1 MRAGSGKGKWLGLA
15 CLFAAIQMV
24 VPPSSGA
31 DAPLVKI
38 TGAQMQEVYHVR
50 VARDGHL
57 LESVVETIKQ
67 NKIENG
73 AILAGIGSLQECA
86 YHRSKSLGPDNADE
100 FYKVSGAL
108 ELLNLDGVITDG
120 KPHLH
125 ITFSNEKGAFGGHLD
140 DCRVLRG
147 VELVIVKFSAAH

>member
-1 MRAGSGKGKWLGLA
+1 MIFRPRTQKWLRIP
-15 CLFAAIQMV
+15 CLFAALRV
-24 VPPSSGA
+24 LVPLSNGA
-31 DAPLVKI
+31 DATPPKI
-38 TGAQMQEVYHVR
+38 AGGQIQAIYRVQ

-57 LESVVETIKQ
+57 LESVVAAIRQ
-67 NKIENG
+67 NNIQDG
-73 AILAGIGSLQECA
+73 AVLMGIGSLQECA

-100 FYKVSGAL
+100 FYTVKGAM
-108 ELLNLDGVITDG
+108 ELLNLDGTITGG

-147 VELVIVKFSAAH
+147 VELVIAKFSALR

>member
-1 MRAGSGKGKWLGLA
+1 MERCLGLV
-15 CLFAAIQMV
+15 CLFTAIQIV
-24 VPPSSGA
+24 LPPSSGA
-31 DAPLVKI
+31 DAPVKI
-38 TGAQMQEVYHVR
+38 AGAQIQEVYRVR

-57 LESVVETIKQ
+57 LESVMEAIKQ
-67 NKIENG
+67 NNIANG
-73 AILAGIGSLQECA
+73 AILTGIGSLQECA

-100 FYKVSGAL
+100 FYKVKGAL

-125 ITFSNEKGAFGGHLD
+125 ITFSNGKGAFGGHLD

-147 VELVIVKFSAAH
+147 VELVIVKFSEAH

>member
-1 MRAGSGKGKWLGLA
+1 MRARHKIEKWPGLV
-15 CLFAAIQMV
+15 CLVTAMQVLLPA
-24 VPPSSGA
+24 GNAA
-31 DAPLVKI
+31 DAPLTKI
-38 TGAQMQEVYHVR
+38 TGAQIQEVYHVR

-57 LESVVETIKQ
+57 LESVMEMIKQ
-67 NKIENG
+67 NHIQNG
-73 AILAGIGSLQECA
+73 AILTGIGSLQECA

-100 FYKVSGAL
+100 FYKVKGAM

-140 DCRVLRG
+140 DCRVLRS
-147 VELVIVKFSAAH
+147 VELMIVKFSAH